1 MKRITMLLGAGVLML
16 CSMVFAAVPQLINF
30 QGVLKDGSGNPV
42 ADGSYSVVFT
52 IYDAPSAG
60 TNLWSETQS
69 VTTVNGL
76 FTVLLGSVTPV
87 PAAVFDNPDRWLGIQ
102 VGADPEMTPRQRLS
116 SVGYSHNSS
125 EWTSA
130 GQNLFRLSGNVG
142 IGTASPQAPLE
153 IYYDNLLF
161 TAPAIAINN
170 PNGGG
175 QDVIDFRFSGVSQ
188 ARLRKANGGGLF
200 IGTTGSFTLNLQTNS
215 TNRLTIVENGDVG
228 IGTASPAAKLDV
240 AGGNLNLENST
251 ASAGNILK
259 GGSRFIH
266 NFGTDNTFIGQN
278 AGNLT
283 MTGGG
288 NTGIGL
294 GTLLTN
300 TTGSR
305 NTAIGSGALVLNTT
319 GNDNTAIGFNALEM
333 NSTGRENTA
342 VGYQTLFWNTTG
354 NSNSAHG
361 FRALWAN
368 TSGDSNTANGYLALV
383 DNTTG
388 RRNTATGV
396 AALQYNT
403 TGNINTAYGHRALYS
418 NINGTYNTATGAD
431 ALHSNTTGYD
441 NTANGFWSLYDN
453 TTGIGNTAYGAY
465 ALAVNTTGNYNTALG
480 YQAYTTSDNLENA
493 TAIGYGAIV
502 DASNKIRLGNAQVT
516 VLECQVG
523 LTVVS
528 DRNQKENFRPVD
540 GEKVLRKIRGFEL
553 TSWNYKGHDPKQFR
567 HYGPTAQE
575 FFAAFGEDGV
585 GKIGTETTLNSGDV
599 AGILMVAVQSLEKRT
614 AEVADL
620 KTRMDLLEEKL
631 KEIQAGNPQAKV
643 R

>member
-1 MKRITMLLGAGVLML
+1 MLFGVLL
-16 CSMVFAAVPQLINF
+16 LASTAFTFIPSEAGAAVPQLINF
-30 QGVLKDGSGNPV
+30 QGLLKDGSGNPV
-42 ADGSYSVVFT
+42 ADGSYSVTFT
-52 IYDAPSAG
+52 IYDAASG
-60 TNLWSETQS
+60 GSNLWTEIQS
-69 VTTVNGL
+69 VSTSGGL
-76 FTVLLGSVTPV
+76 FAVLLG
-87 PAAVFDNPDRWLGIQ
+87 AINPIPDSAFKGADRWLGIA
-102 VGADPEMTPRQRLS
+102 VSPDPEMPRQRLV
-116 SVGYSHNSS
+116 SVGYAYRVNSVD
-125 EWTSA
+125 SA
-130 GQNLFRLSGNVG
+130 LGGHLTGDVTVSGNVG
-142 IGTASPQAPLE
+142 IGTALPNERLE
-153 IYYDNLLF
+153 I
-161 TAPAIAINN
+161 
-170 PNGGG
+170 
-175 QDVIDFRFSGVSQ
+175 S
-188 ARLRKANGGGLF
+188 
-200 IGTTGSFTLNLQTNS
+200 
-215 TNRLTIVENGDVG
+215 
-228 IGTASPAAKLDV
+228 
-240 AGGNLNLENST
+240 GNLRLPPTT
-251 ASAGNILK
+251 ATDGIIKVGAD
-259 GGSRFIH
+259 RFIH
-266 NFGTDNTFIGQN
+266 NYGGNTFVGKN

-283 MTGGG
+283 MIGLG

-305 NTAIGSGALVLNTT
+305 NTAIGSAALDLNTT
-319 GNDNTAIGFNALEM
+319 GNDNTAIGFNALAM

-361 FRALWAN
+361 FRALWDN
-368 TSGDSNTANGYLALV
+368 TSGDSNTANGHFALLQ
-383 DNTTG
+383 NTTG